1 MPATADD
8 QGQFQIKN
16 ISSPCL
22 VSIFGNQAWTLKSV
36 MLNGVDITDRP
47 IEPAG
52 KPISGL
58 ELTMTNRA
66 STLTGTVNTA
76 QDQPAK
82 EYTVIVF
89 PEEPQ
94 RWQSPLSGRY
104 LRQARPDQTG
114 TFKLLGLPPG
124 RYLVAAFENIED
136 GSSRDPEFLTQV
148 QSRATR
154 VELSEGGTQTVS
166 LKLLE
171 NH

>member
-1 MPATADD
+1 M
-8 QGQFQIKN
+8 
-16 ISSPCL
+16 
-22 VSIFGNQAWTLKSV
+22 
-36 MLNGVDITDRP
+36 
-47 IEPAG
+47 
-52 KPISGL
+52 
-58 ELTMTNRA
+58 NRLMRRTSQLA
-66 STLTGTVNTA
+66 IALFLLGAAAAAA

-89 PEEPQ
+89 PEETQ
-94 RWQSPLSGRY
+94 RWQPPLSQRY

-136 GSSRDPEFLTQV
+136 RSSRDPEFLTQI

-171 NH
+171 NR